1 MTTIQRIGIGT
12 NLSLAIYLVSPP
24 IVLPHLCRD
33 WRVLASMALKCFT
46 TLATE
51 LPAYSLPS
59 FANIYLLVL
68 MQSDRERE
76 REVYKK
82 ERVSSVTISC
92 SVNKIGLGYEAG
104 RRRLCWFWAKT
115 YPRGWTKLR
124 DAKRHY
130 GLLLDHFQS
139 LTNLTKLW
147 LSLSQRCIA

>member
-1 MTTIQRIGIGT
+1 
-12 NLSLAIYLVSPP
+12 
-24 IVLPHLCRD
+24 
-33 WRVLASMALKCFT
+33 MALKCFT

-76 REVYKK
+76 REREVYKK

-104 RRRLCWFWAKT
+104 RRRLC
-115 YPRGWTKLR
+115 
-124 DAKRHY
+124 
-130 GLLLDHFQS
+130 
-139 LTNLTKLW
+139 
-147 LSLSQRCIA
+147 